1 MLLIDDLLLFPIT
14 GIKFVLRTLGQVAEQ
29 EYTDTGPLKVQ
40 LLELQEKL
48 DSGEISE
55 KQYVE
60 AETEI
65 FRKLREI
72 ENRKR
77 ELAGMPP
84 QQARE

>member
-29 EYTDTGPLKVQ
+29 EYTDTGPLKMQ

-55 KQYVE
+55 KEYVE
-60 AETEI
+60 AESDI
-65 FRKLREI
+65 FRQLREI

-77 ELAGMPP
+77 ELAGLPC
-84 QQARE
+84 Q